1 MFYHITNNKVC
12 MLIFFHVFL
21 NDLSCPWFAKTCT
34 STYSKQMLSF
44 KYNDRIYT
52 TVDAKSK
59 TFWSTVC
66 NFFFFDKIPCIQ
78 LRLQIHL
85 PSFVFNMHVVPN
97 KSSPYTT

>member
-1 MFYHITNNKVC
+1 MSYHITNNKVC

-52 TVDAKSK
+52 TIDAKSK

-66 NFFFFDKIPCIQ
+66 NFFLTKFHVYNKTPN
-78 LRLQIHL
+78 
-85 PSFVFNMHVVPN
+85 SFA
-97 KSSPYTT
+97 